1 MPDVLVRDID
11 VLVLEKIK
19 GKATR
24 KKTSLQSELKALIT
38 KFADS
43 PEPLSKLEL
52 IRKIRASNT
61 KVNKTDSADLL
72 REDRD
77 R

>member
-11 VLVLEKIK
+11 VVVLEKIK
-19 GKATR
+19 GKAKHR
-24 KKTSLQSELKALIT
+24 KTSLQSELKTLIT
-38 KFADS
+38 NFANS
-43 PEPLSKLEL
+43 PEPMSKLEL
-52 IRKIRASNT
+52 IRMIRASNT
-61 KVNKTDSADLL
+61 KVNKTDSVDLL